1 MGIASDIVSELSQ
14 KKQQA
19 YEGVE
24 FLQKNILV
32 KDINKEKYD
41 AAIVSIDADLFVDVN
56 NVNGK
61 LQDVK
66 NAYQARVDVGCRT
79 DMFWRLVSIS
89 TYTDNPDIDGNGT
102 VVDLYNLEVTKLSLS
117 GYQGVGLG
125 TTASGPGT
133 VGYGTTGGVTYFT
146 EDGQTINYPPRSIFG
161 FEEKNLYGLKY
172 YDEPSQRDIGDTFVT
187 SFIGTISIGSSI
199 LTVMSP
205 IGSGTTLG
213 ISAGQ
218 FITANKSGIFPTSSG
233 EIVAIGTALADLNT
247 LSGVGNTV
255 GVGTTTQLVSTLTLD
270 SVVSVGASAP
280 EQDGSY
286 VTFTVFQSPAGIGT
300 TAISYFRIPF
310 TSNPFSPQT
319 LGIMNSNQYGIGKS
333 VYYDN
338 SGFNSNVQSWRPE
351 FARPEISADFPAVT
365 EPEVGAGKIYYT
377 VGFSSYPAVPFGSG
391 RAPEG
396 TTVALTATQVA
407 LVTLYENP
415 SACSTQETNL
425 TNAITDAN
433 TAESNIQSDLGD
445 FNYKISAVNAMRDLR
460 TDIQLEIW
468 GNRQAIGGLADD
480 IDKYDTAIEY
490 LGVTTITSL
499 LP

>member
-1 MGIASDIVSELSQ
+1 MSIPSDIISDLNE
-14 KKQQA
+14 KKQQS
-19 YEGVE
+19 YEGIE

-32 KDINKEKYD
+32 KDANKEKYD
-41 AAIVSIDADLFVDVN
+41 AAIVSIDADLFVEVE
-56 NVNGK
+56 NVNDK

-66 NAYQARVDVGCRT
+66 DAYQARITAGCRT
-79 DMFWRLVSIS
+79 DVFWRVTGIS
-89 TYTDNPDIDGNGT
+89 TSPTTYYL
-102 VVDLYNLEVTKLSLS
+102 VATKLSLV
-117 GYQGVGLG
+117 GYSTAGIGSTNGVGLATDG
-125 TTASGPGT
+125 SVTFLDSSGGITT
-133 VGYGTTGGVTYFT
+133 
-146 EDGQTINYPPRSIFG
+146 YPSRSLFG

-205 IGSGTTLG
+205 IGYGVTIG
-213 ISAGQ
+213 VDPGQ
-218 FITANKSGIFPTSSG
+218 FVSASKTGIFPLDYG
-233 EIVAIGTALADLNT
+233 EVVGIGTALSDLSV

-255 GVGTTTQLVSTLTLD
+255 GVGTTTQLVSTLILD
-270 SVVSVGASAP
+270 TVVSAGASAP

-319 LGIMNSNQYGIGKS
+319 LGIMDSTQYGIGKS
-333 VYYDN
+333 IVYDN
-338 SGFNSNVQSWRPE
+338 SGFNPNIQSWRPE
-351 FARPEISADFPAVT
+351 FARPEINEEFPAIT

-377 VGFSSYPAVPFGSG
+377 VGFSSYPINPFTLQRAV
-391 RAPEG
+391 EG
-396 TTVALTATQVA
+396 ETTSSSLIGLAS
-407 LVTLYENP
+407 LYQ
-415 SACSTQETNL
+415 SSTPCPTEETNL
-425 TNAITDAN
+425 SNAISEAN
-433 TAESNIQSDLGD
+433 AAESSIISDSGNI
-445 FNYKISAVNAMRDLR
+445 NYKIDVVNAIRGLR
-460 TDIQLEIW
+460 NDIQLEIW

>member
-1 MGIASDIVSELSQ
+1 MGIASDIVSDLSQ

-19 YEGVE
+19 YDGVE

-32 KDINKEKYD
+32 KDVNKEKYD
-41 AAIVSIDADLFVDVN
+41 AAIVSIDASLFSGTN
-56 NVNGK
+56 SVNGE
-61 LQDVK
+61 LQNVK
-66 NAYQARVDVGCRT
+66 DAYQARLDAGCRT
-79 DMFWRLVSIS
+79 DLFWRVLGVS
-89 TYTDNPDIDGNGT
+89 TTPAGGGGT
-102 VVDLYNLEVTKLSLS
+102 NEYYNLQVTKLSLS
-117 GYQGVGLG
+117 GYTSAGIGSTSGVGLG
-125 TTASGPGT
+125 TDGSVAFLDN
-133 VGYGTTGGVTYFT
+133 VGGITT
-146 EDGQTINYPPRSIFG
+146 YPARSLFG
-161 FEEKNLYGLKY
+161 FEEKNLYGIKY
-172 YDEPSQRDIGDTFVT
+172 YDEPSQRDVGNTFVT

-213 ISAGQ
+213 IAAGQ
-218 FITANKSGIFPTSSG
+218 FITASKTGIFPTSSG
-233 EIVAIGTALADLNT
+233 EIVSIGTTLADLST

-270 SVVSVGASAP
+270 SVVAVGASAP

-319 LGIMNSNQYGIGKS
+319 LGIMNSSQYGIGKS
-333 VYYDN
+333 VFYDN
-338 SGFNSNVQSWRPE
+338 SGYSSNSQTWRPE
-351 FARPEISADFPAVT
+351 FARPEISEDFPAVT
-365 EPEVGAGKIYYT
+365 EPGVGAGKIYYT
-377 VGFSSYPAVPFGSG
+377 VGFSDYPVNPFGGSVS
-391 RAPEG
+391 EG
-396 TTVALTATQVA
+396 DTLSIDTSLFGTINLYQTA
-407 LVTLYENP
+407 
-415 SACSTQETNL
+415 SACPTEETNL
-425 TNAITDAN
+425 TNAISDAN
-433 TAESNIQSDLGD
+433 TAESNITSGLGD
-445 FNYKISAVNAMRDLR
+445 FSYKIDAVNAMRDLR

>member
-1 MGIASDIVSELSQ
+1 MGIASDIISDLSE

-19 YEGVE
+19 YEGIE
-24 FLQKNILV
+24 FLQKNIL
-32 KDINKEKYD
+32 INDVDKEKYD
-41 AAIVSIDADLFVDVN
+41 AAIVSIDADLFVEVE
-56 NVNGK
+56 NVNDK

-66 NAYQARVDVGCRT
+66 DAYQARITAGCRT
-79 DMFWRLVSIS
+79 DMFWRVLGIS
-89 TYTDNPDIDGNGT
+89 TAVDGLGGISSY
-102 VVDLYNLEVTKLSLS
+102 YNLQVTRLSLV
-117 GYQGVGLG
+117 GYSTAGIGSTTGVGLATDG
-125 TTASGPGT
+125 SVAFLNPSGGITT
-133 VGYGTTGGVTYFT
+133 
-146 EDGQTINYPPRSIFG
+146 YPPRSLFG
-161 FEEKNLYGLKY
+161 FEQKNLYGLKY

-187 SFIGTISIGSSI
+187 SFIGTISVGSSI

-205 IGSGTTLG
+205 IGSGVTVG
-213 ISAGQ
+213 VEPGQ
-218 FITANKSGIFPTSSG
+218 FVNASKTGIFPLDYG
-233 EIVAIGTALADLNT
+233 EVVGIGTALADLSV

-255 GVGTTTQLVSTLTLD
+255 GVGTTTQLVNTLILD
-270 SVVSVGASAP
+270 TVVSIGASAP

-319 LGIMNSNQYGIGKS
+319 LGVMDSSSYGIGKS
-333 VYYDN
+333 IFYDN
-338 SGFNSNVQSWRPE
+338 SGFNSNTQSWRPE
-351 FARPEISADFPAVT
+351 FAHEEIDLGDEDTIPAIE

-377 VGFSSYPAVPFGSG
+377 VGFSSYPANPISGG
-391 RAPEG
+391 RALEG
-396 TTVALTATQVA
+396 TIATVDTL
-407 LVTLYENP
+407 LIGSSGLYEASP
-415 SACSTQETNL
+415 SCPTQEAAL
-425 TNAITDAN
+425 SSAISAAN
-433 TAESNIQSDLGD
+433 STESSTASDLGN
-445 FNYKISAVNAMRDLR
+445 FNYKIDAVNAIRDLR

>member
-1 MGIASDIVSELSQ
+1 MGIASDIVSDLSQ

-19 YEGVE
+19 YDGVE

-32 KDINKEKYD
+32 KDVNKEKYD
-41 AAIVSIDADLFVDVN
+41 AAIVSIDADLFAEVN
-56 NVNGK
+56 NVNDK

-66 NAYQARVDVGCRT
+66 DAYQARVDVGCRT
-79 DMFWRLVSIS
+79 DMFWRVLGIS
-89 TYTDNPDIDGNGT
+89 TTDDGGGGVNEY
-102 VVDLYNLEVTKLSLS
+102 YNLEVTRLSLS
-117 GYQGVGLG
+117 GYSNAGIGSTSGVGLG
-125 TTASGPGT
+125 TDGSVAFIDGAG
-133 VGYGTTGGVTYFT
+133 GITT
-146 EDGQTINYPPRSIFG
+146 YPPRSLFG
-161 FEEKNLYGLKY
+161 FEEKNLYGIKY
-172 YDEPSQRDIGDTFVT
+172 YDEPSQRDVGDTFVT

-213 ISAGQ
+213 ITTGQ
-218 FITANKSGIFPTSSG
+218 FISASKTGIFPTSSG
-233 EIVAIGTALADLNT
+233 EIVAIGTALADLST

-270 SVVSVGASAP
+270 SVVAVGASAP

-300 TAISYFRIPF
+300 TAISYFRIDF

-319 LGIMNSNQYGIGKS
+319 LGIMDSSQYGIGKS
-333 VYYDN
+333 VFYDN
-338 SGFNSNVQSWRPE
+338 SGFNSNVQSWAPE
-351 FARPEISADFPAVT
+351 LARPEISADFPAVK

-377 VGFSSYPAVPFGSG
+377 VGFSSYPTNPLGSG
-391 RAPEG
+391 RAVEG
-396 TTVALTATQVA
+396 DTYSLDTSLIGT
-407 LVTLYENP
+407 VTLYEDP
-415 SACSTQETNL
+415 SACPTQETNL
-425 TNAITDAN
+425 TNAISDAN
-433 TAESNIQSDLGD
+433 TAESNITSGLGD
-445 FNYKISAVNAMRDLR
+445 FTYKIDAVNAMRDLR

>member
-1 MGIASDIVSELSQ
+1 MGIASDIVSELSE

-19 YEGVE
+19 YDGVE

-32 KDINKEKYD
+32 KDVNKETYD
-41 AAIVSIDADLFVDVN
+41 AAIVSIDADLFADVN

-79 DMFWRLVSIS
+79 DMFWRVIGVS
-89 TYTDNPDIDGNGT
+89 TTPAGGGGFNEY
-102 VVDLYNLEVTKLSLS
+102 YNLEVTRLSLS
-117 GYQGVGLG
+117 GYSNAGIGSTSGVGLG
-125 TTASGPGT
+125 TDGSVAFIDGAG
-133 VGYGTTGGVTYFT
+133 GITT
-146 EDGQTINYPPRSIFG
+146 YPPRSLFG

-172 YDEPSQRDIGDTFVT
+172 YDEPAQKDVGDTFVT
-187 SFIGTISIGSSI
+187 SFIGTISIGSNV

-213 ISAGQ
+213 ITTGQ
-218 FITANKSGIFPTSSG
+218 LITANKTGIFPTSSG
-233 EIVAIGTALADLNT
+233 EIVDIGTTYADLNV
-247 LSGVGNTV
+247 LSGVGNTI
-255 GVGTTTQLVSTLTLD
+255 GIGTTTQLVSTLTLN

-319 LGIMNSNQYGIGKS
+319 LGIMTSGQYGIGKS
-333 VYYDN
+333 VFYDN
-338 SGFNSNVQSWRPE
+338 SGFNSNVQSWAPE
-351 FARPEISADFPAVT
+351 LARPEITEDLPAVT
-365 EPEVGAGKIYYT
+365 EPDVGAGKIYYT
-377 VGFSSYPAVPFGSG
+377 VGFSDYPANPIGGG
-391 RAPEG
+391 RAAEG
-396 TTVALTATQVA
+396 TTFALDTS
-407 LVTLYENP
+407 LIGIIPLYENP
-415 SACSTQETNL
+415 SACPTQETNL

-433 TAESNIQSDLGD
+433 TAESNIQSGLGD
-445 FNYKISAVNAMRDLR
+445 FNYKILAVNAMRDLR

>member
-32 KDINKEKYD
+32 KDVNKEKYD
-41 AAIVSIDADLFVDVN
+41 AAIISIDADLFVEVN
-56 NVNGK
+56 NVNDK

-66 NAYQARVDVGCRT
+66 DAYQARVDVGCRT
-79 DMFWRLVSIS
+79 DMFWRVLGIS
-89 TYTDNPDIDGNGT
+89 TTPAGGGGVNEY
-102 VVDLYNLEVTKLSLS
+102 YNLQVTKLSLS
-117 GYQGVGLG
+117 GYSNAGIGSTSGVGLG
-125 TTASGPGT
+125 TDGSVAFLDGSGGI
-133 VGYGTTGGVTYFT
+133 TT
-146 EDGQTINYPPRSIFG
+146 YPPRSIFG
-161 FEEKNLYGLKY
+161 YQDKNLYGLKY
-172 YDEPSQRDIGDTFVT
+172 YDEPSQRDVGDTFVT

-255 GVGTTTQLVSTLTLD
+255 GVGTTTQLVSTLTLNAA
-270 SVVSVGASAP
+270 VSIGASAP

-319 LGIMNSNQYGIGKS
+319 LGIMNSNQYGVGKS
-333 VYYDN
+333 VFYDN

-351 FARPEISADFPAVT
+351 FARPEISEEFPAVT
-365 EPEVGAGKIYYT
+365 EPEVGAGKLYYI
-377 VGFSSYPAVPFGSG
+377 VGFSSYPANPIGGG
-391 RAPEG
+391 RAAEG
-396 TTVALTATQVA
+396 TTFALDTS
-407 LVTLYENP
+407 LIGSVTLYENP
-415 SACSTQETNL
+415 SACPTQETNL
-425 TNAITDAN
+425 TNAISDAN
-433 TAESNIQSDLGD
+433 TAEANIQSDLGD

>member
-1 MGIASDIVSELSQ
+1 MGIASDIVSDLSQ

-19 YEGVE
+19 YDGVE

-32 KDINKEKYD
+32 KDVNKEKYD
-41 AAIVSIDADLFVDVN
+41 AAIVSIDADLFAEVN
-56 NVNGK
+56 NVNDK

-66 NAYQARVDVGCRT
+66 DAYQARVDVGCRT
-79 DMFWRLVSIS
+79 DMFWRVLGIS
-89 TYTDNPDIDGNGT
+89 TTPAGGGGFNEY
-102 VVDLYNLEVTKLSLS
+102 YNLQVTKLSLS
-117 GYQGVGLG
+117 GYSNVGIGSTSGVGLG
-125 TTASGPGT
+125 TDGSVAFLNS
-133 VGYGTTGGVTYFT
+133 VGGITT
-146 EDGQTINYPPRSIFG
+146 YPPRSLFG
-161 FEEKNLYGLKY
+161 FEEKNLYGIKY
-172 YDEPSQRDIGDTFVT
+172 YDEPSQRDVGDTFVT

-213 ISAGQ
+213 ITTGQ
-218 FITANKSGIFPTSSG
+218 FISASKTGIFPTSSG
-233 EIVAIGTALADLNT
+233 EIVAIGTALADLST

-270 SVVSVGASAP
+270 SVVAVGASAP

-300 TAISYFRIPF
+300 TAISYFRIDF

-319 LGIMNSNQYGIGKS
+319 LGIMNSSQYGIGKS
-333 VYYDN
+333 VFYDN
-338 SGFNSNVQSWRPE
+338 SGFNSNSQTWRPE
-351 FARPEISADFPAVT
+351 FARPEITEDLPAVT

-377 VGFSSYPAVPFGSG
+377 VGFSDYPANLIGGG
-391 RAPEG
+391 RAAEG
-396 TTVALTATQVA
+396 DTFSLDTSLIGT
-407 LVTLYENP
+407 VTLYESP
-415 SACSTQETNL
+415 SACPTQETNL
-425 TNAITDAN
+425 TNAISDAN
-433 TAESNIQSDLGD
+433 TAESNITSGLGD
-445 FNYKISAVNAMRDLR
+445 FTYKIDAVNAMRDLR

>member
-1 MGIASDIVSELSQ
+1 MGIASDIVSDLSQ

-19 YEGVE
+19 YDGVE

-32 KDINKEKYD
+32 KDVDKEKYD
-41 AAIVSIDADLFVDVN
+41 AAIVSIDADLFVEVN
-56 NVNGK
+56 NVNDK

-66 NAYQARVDVGCRT
+66 DAYQARLDAGCRT
-79 DMFWRLVSIS
+79 DLFWRVLGVS
-89 TYTDNPDIDGNGT
+89 TTPAGGGGT
-102 VVDLYNLEVTKLSLS
+102 NEYYNLQVTKLSLS
-117 GYQGVGLG
+117 GYTSAGIGSTSGVGLG
-125 TTASGPGT
+125 TDGSVAFLDN
-133 VGYGTTGGVTYFT
+133 VGGITT
-146 EDGQTINYPPRSIFG
+146 YPARSLFG
-161 FEEKNLYGLKY
+161 FDEKNLYGLKY
-172 YDEPSQRDIGDTFVT
+172 YDEPSQRDVGDTFVT
-187 SFIGTISIGSSI
+187 SFIGTISIGSNI

-213 ISAGQ
+213 ITTGQ
-218 FITANKSGIFPTSSG
+218 FISASKTGIFPTSSG
-233 EIVAIGTALADLNT
+233 EIVSIGTTLADLST

-270 SVVSVGASAP
+270 SVVAVGASAP

-300 TAISYFRIPF
+300 TAISYFRIDF

-319 LGIMNSNQYGIGKS
+319 LGIMNSSQYGIGKS
-333 VYYDN
+333 VFYDN
-338 SGFNSNVQSWRPE
+338 SGYSSNSQTWRPE
-351 FARPEISADFPAVT
+351 FARPEISEDFPAVT

-377 VGFSSYPAVPFGSG
+377 VGFSDYPVNPFGGSVS
-391 RAPEG
+391 EG
-396 TTVALTATQVA
+396 DTLSIDTSLFGAVNLYQTA
-407 LVTLYENP
+407 
-415 SACSTQETNL
+415 SACPTEETNL
-425 TNAITDAN
+425 TNAISDAN
-433 TAESNIQSDLGD
+433 TAESNIQSGLGD
-445 FNYKISAVNAMRDLR
+445 FTYKIDAVNAMRDLR